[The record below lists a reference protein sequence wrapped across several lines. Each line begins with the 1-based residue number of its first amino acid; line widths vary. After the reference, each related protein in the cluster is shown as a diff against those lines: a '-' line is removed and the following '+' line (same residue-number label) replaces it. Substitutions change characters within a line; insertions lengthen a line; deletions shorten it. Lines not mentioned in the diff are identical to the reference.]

1 MSEMGKFP
9 IEQKQ
14 NQPNLL
20 NEFKLRIASVDQIK
34 SIESFEKLNPEDPK
48 LYEKLKSISAEFPKL
63 QQWFMIMCGEKFQ
76 NENIKQVMKSLRI

>member
-1 MSEMGKFP
+1 MSETGKFP

-34 SIESFEKLNPEDPK
+34 AIKNFEKLNPEDPK
-48 LYEKLKSISAEFPKL
+48 LYEKLKEISNSLPELPK
-63 QQWFMIMCGEKFQ
+63 WFWIMSGEKFQ
-76 NENIKQVMKSLRI
+76 ERNIKEVLKSLKI